1 MGSDVHLVH
10 LVPLVLLVRHRI
22 RVRWILCPGVED
34 VKEVGVSTGE
44 VVEDGG
50 GPGHVVA
57 DPTAPHG
64 AQGVPGLPE
73 LQWCQYVRPPSDT
86 ACIMLTRSF

>member
-57 DPTAPHG
+57 DPAAPHRAPG
-64 AQGVPGLPE
+64 DPGLPRTPM
-73 LQWCQYVRPPSDT
+73 VSTRPPSV
-86 ACIMLTRSF
+86 